1 MGNEIY
7 QVCSC
12 KDSIE
17 NYKKESEK
25 IITKF
30 INENDKKNHT
40 YSLVEKAN
48 MPLLIW

>member
-17 NYKKESEK
+17 NPIKEK
-25 IITKF
+25 VLDYNNLFNIVF
-30 INENDKKNHT
+30 IE
-40 YSLVEKAN
+40 
-48 MPLLIW
+48 

>member
-17 NYKKESEK
+17 NPIKEKVSIYIYIVNSAYQMIQQEQ
-25 IITKF
+25 T
-30 INENDKKNHT
+30 
-40 YSLVEKAN
+40 L
-48 MPLLIW
+48 

>member
-17 NYKKESEK
+17 NPIKEK
-25 IITKF
+25 VL
-30 INENDKKNHT
+30 DCNHF
-40 YSLVEKAN
+40 
-48 MPLLIW
+48 

>member
-17 NYKKESEK
+17 NPIKEEVL
-25 IITKF
+25 
-30 INENDKKNHT
+30 E
-40 YSLVEKAN
+40 Y
-48 MPLLIW
+48 LLFFNISVYQMIQQNQM

>member
-17 NYKKESEK
+17 NPIKEKVSIYNIYIVNSAYQMIQQEQ
-25 IITKF
+25 T
-30 INENDKKNHT
+30 
-40 YSLVEKAN
+40 L
-48 MPLLIW
+48 